1 MAILRNNAVRL
12 PMWGTRL
19 TFVAGQNPLGFQNA
33 SEALFTALLPSITNL
48 TNHVRYYSLYSWLL
62 DEYARSVRDT
72 TIRHQQNFIRRAEV
86 QIALLM
92 RLHEKSVGSV
102 PGSDHID
109 PWIEEVKRTGG
120 VEFSLSSHADIGSN
134 VRTYWQQQW
143 GSFGTY
149 YVGALQQ
156 LRLVVKG
163 TDGIYRCTEEG
174 SYIAGVTLAEA
185 FRASTEGIAR
195 KEFLTNIDNGQVL
208 LSQTEALHRTFSLK
222 AITVDGAEHTALN
235 ALLIGPDNP
244 LPDGADPAL
253 GSYRRRRTIRHVLR
267 GLEHGKDITDPN
279 EFAMEVYTEQGK
291 LLGERDEVLTG
302 WYLYMMNEF
311 WHFGAGA
318 MFYGLLERLRELA
331 SAVNLSSLVH
341 EFTTDIH
348 ESIKLQYRVDALH
361 TCAQL
366 VELIDEDIS
375 DHESTILEALRSHD
389 HRKASAAGWLMLISI
404 FKEDGPD
411 SDELFAPLRQLG
423 GDRDGNVLEFIK
435 YLRPRLSEPLAEVL
449 QDFVLKYLVYHHQ
462 YVAVRKAG
470 TGSLITLKFILEDQF
485 IRHVETFSPNYT
497 GSRLPALFNAFR
509 DMGYLGGGNKLTE
522 AGQALL
528 KELLA

>member
-1 MAILRNNAVRL
+1 MAILKNNSVRL
-12 PMWGTRL
+12 PMWGARL
-19 TFVAGQNPLGFQNA
+19 TFVVGQNPLGFQNA

-48 TNHVRYYSLYSWLL
+48 TNHIRYYSLYSWLL
-62 DEYARSVRDT
+62 DEYARTVRDT

-92 RLHEKSVGSV
+92 RLHEKSIGSV

-109 PWIEEVKRTGG
+109 PWIEEIRRTGG

-134 VRTYWQQQW
+134 VRTYWQQHW

-163 TDGIYRCTEEG
+163 TDGVYRCTEEG
-174 SYIAGVTLAEA
+174 SYITGARLAEA
-185 FRASTEGIAR
+185 FRASTDGIAR
-195 KEFLTNIDNGQVL
+195 KEFLTNIGNGHVAS
-208 LSQTEALHRTFSLK
+208 SQTEALHRTFSLK
-222 AITVDGAEHTALN
+222 AITVAGAEHTALH
-235 ALLIGPDNP
+235 ALLTGPDDP
-244 LPDGADPAL
+244 LPDGADLAL

-267 GLEHGKDITDPN
+267 GLEHGENISDPN
-279 EFAMEVYTEQGK
+279 EFAMEVYLEQGE

-311 WHFGAGA
+311 WHYGAGA

-331 SAVNLSSLVH
+331 SAVNLSALIH
-341 EFTTDIH
+341 EFTTDIIDA
-348 ESIKLQYRVDALH
+348 IKLQYKVQSLD

-366 VELIDEDIS
+366 IELIDEDMS
-375 DHESTILEALRSHD
+375 DHESAVLEALRSRD
-389 HRKASAAGWLMLISI
+389 HRMASAAGWLMLLTV

-435 YLRPRLSEPLAEVL
+435 YLRSRLSDPLTKVL
-449 QDFVLKYLVYHHQ
+449 RDFVLKYLVYHHQ

-509 DMGYLGGGNKLTE
+509 DMGYLGGGNKLTD

-528 KELLA
+528 KELPA